1 MAIFDIEA
9 ELGAVATALNQQGI
23 EYAVCGGVALAV
35 HGHPRATKDIDVIVA
50 ETSAE
55 RTRAILRALGYT
67 LEAAP
72 MRFASG
78 IEVRRVSRVESGELF
93 TLDLLMVTPAI
104 EDVWRGR
111 QVVMW
116 RELPLGVVSRDGLIR
131 MKRLAGRPQDLAD
144 LAALGAGDE

>member
-9 ELGAVATALNQQGI
+9 ELGAIATALNQQGI

-50 ETSAE
+50 ETSVE
-55 RTRAILRALGYT
+55 RARATLRALGYT

-72 MRFASG
+72 MRFSSG

-93 TLDLLMVTPAI
+93 TVDLLVITPAI
-104 EDVWRGR
+104 EEVWRGR

>member
-50 ETSAE
+50 ETSVE
-55 RTRAILRALGYT
+55 RTRATLRALGYT

-93 TLDLLMVTPAI
+93 TLDLLVVTPAI
-104 EDVWRGR
+104 EEVWRGR

-144 LAALGAGDE
+144 LAALGVGDE